1 MKKLYTHEN
10 RMIVYN
16 MRNLLQSEGI
26 ETVVR
31 NEFTGGGVGDL
42 PAFDTWPE
50 LWLQDETRLP
60 QAQSILQGVVDDSD
74 TESWS
79 CTSCG
84 EANGAAFQLCWN
96 CRQAP
101 AREGSNED

>member
-1 MKKLYTHEN
+1 MNKLFTHEN

-31 NEFTGGGVGDL
+31 NEFSGGGVGDL

-50 LWLQDETRLP
+50 LWLRDDSQLTR
-60 QAQSILQGVVDDSD
+60 AMSILQCVTTDNDAAPWVCQG
-74 TESWS
+74 
-79 CTSCG
+79 CG
-84 EANGAAFQLCWN
+84 EANGTAFQLCWS
-96 CRQAP
+96 CGRALD
-101 AREGSNED
+101 EVTDHDD